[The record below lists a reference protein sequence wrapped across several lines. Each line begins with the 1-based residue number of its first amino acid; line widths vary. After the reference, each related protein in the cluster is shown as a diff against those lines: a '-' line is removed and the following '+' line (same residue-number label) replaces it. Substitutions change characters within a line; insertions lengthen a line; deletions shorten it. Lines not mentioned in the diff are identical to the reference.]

1 MDCVK
6 MRDAALEN
14 IKGGME
20 PRVALLRLLDD
31 TLDKDQRHFVLI
43 HPPRIPTVKK
53 MMELIPILDRP
64 DIDKFRETL
73 IWELVTMAFYAPRAK
88 KPQIILSEGRVAGSQ
103 YIFEF
108 AVSDLEKPVE
118 NKINWHGQDTSQW
131 CYAGCIM
138 VQDGKISTHH

>member
-1 MDCVK
+1 MDLVK

-31 TLDKDQRHFVLI
+31 TLDEGQRHFVMI
-43 HPPRIPTVKK
+43 HPPKIPTVKK
-53 MMELIPILDRP
+53 MMELIPLEDRP
-64 DIDKFRETL
+64 DKDQFLETL
-73 IWELVTMAFYAPRAK
+73 VWELATMAFYATRAK

-103 YIFEF
+103 YIYEF

-118 NKINWHGQDTSQW
+118 DKFNWHGQEISQW

>member
-1 MDCVK
+1 MDCVN

-31 TLDKDQRHFVLI
+31 TLDEDQRHFVMI
-43 HPPRIPTVKK
+43 HPPQIPTIKK

-73 IWELVTMAFYAPRAK
+73 IWELVTIAFYAPRAK
-88 KPQIILSEGRVAGSQ
+88 KPQIIHQ
-103 YIFEF
+103 I
-108 AVSDLEKPVE
+108 K
-118 NKINWHGQDTSQW
+118 
-131 CYAGCIM
+131 
-138 VQDGKISTHH
+138 